1 MTAVLDKR
9 STPPT
14 LPAPLITDAL
24 AGLERALGGR
34 DALVA
39 ALAHAPKSK
48 SVDYLLGLLGDP
60 GRTTESLAQLCATGG
75 ITAGELIDAY
85 KAGQLNR
92 AQAIS
97 LKDMDTALPKVVTD
111 TIRMA
116 LPHQVTCPICDGA
129 KKIPGTRTR
138 REPNPPDE
146 PCVACNQTGQQQ
158 LDGDLEHKK
167 LVLELTQMTAK
178 GGGVNVNVSQQ
189 TALVFGGAAGG
200 ALERLQLAT
209 DQILYGDGANQP
221 PLPEPTQ
228 AAYTEEAIDAEV
240 VVAPAAEA
248 SLEVDWQGQEAEDA

>member
-1 MTAVLDKR
+1 VSAAVLDKR
-9 STPPT
+9 STPPA
-14 LPAPLITDAL
+14 LPAPLITEAL
-24 AGLERALGGR
+24 AGLEKALGGR
-34 DALVA
+34 DHLVA

-60 GRTTESLAQLCATGG
+60 GRASESLAQLCATGG

-97 LKDMDTALPKVVTD
+97 LKDMDTELPKVVAD
-111 TIRMA
+111 TLRMA
-116 LPHQVTCPICDGA
+116 LPHQTVCPICDGA
-129 KKIPGTRTR
+129 TTIPGTRTR
-138 REPNPPDE
+138 QNPSPPPE
-146 PCVACNQTGQQQ
+146 KCVACNATGTQQ

-167 LVLELTQMTAK
+167 LVMEIAQLTAK

-221 PLPEPTQ
+221 PLPEPSQ
-228 AAYTEEAIDAEV
+228 AAYTDEVVEAEV
-240 VVAPAAEA
+240 LVPSAEA
-248 SLEVDWQGQEAEDA
+248 SVEVDWQGQEAEDA